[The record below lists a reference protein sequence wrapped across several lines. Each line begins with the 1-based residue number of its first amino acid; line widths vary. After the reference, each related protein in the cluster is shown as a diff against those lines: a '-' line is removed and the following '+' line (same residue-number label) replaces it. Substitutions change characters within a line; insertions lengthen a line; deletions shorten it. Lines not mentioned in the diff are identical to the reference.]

1 MNEDSKPEVE
11 SKIEQKTVI
20 ETDLRSE
27 DDSWNIEEK
36 FSKKSVKD
44 IDVSGKKVLVR
55 CDFNVPLENG
65 KITDNTRIVS
75 SLKTIKYLINAGGK
89 VILCSHLGR
98 PNGEVKEEYSLR
110 VVKDELERLLGKEVK
125 FGKDI
130 VGEESKKIAE
140 SLQNGDVML
149 LENLRFKKE
158 EEENDEEFSKKL
170 ASLAEVFVNDAF
182 GTAHRAH
189 SSTAGVAAFLPAV
202 SGFLMEKEIKYL
214 KNALDDPERP
224 YLAILGG
231 KKVSD
236 KIQVIYALLDKVDT
250 LLIGGAMAFTFIN
263 VLGYK
268 VGTSIVEDEKELV
281 LSIFRK
287 AKEKNVKII
296 LPIDIKVAE
305 NLDSKEHETVL
316 SSNMPEGKMGLDIGE
331 KTILLF
337 MSEIAKAKTVF
348 WNGPMGAFEKE
359 NFAEGT
365 RKIAEGLAELNGI
378 TIVGGGDSAAAV
390 KKYGLEDQFSHV
402 STGGGASLKLIEGK
416 DLPGLTALLDK

>member
-1 MNEDSKPEVE
+1 MNEDSKPEAE
-11 SKIEQKTVI
+11 KETET
-20 ETDLRSE
+20 ETDSKLE
-27 DDSWNIEEK
+27 DDSWNIEEN

-98 PNGEVKEEYSLR
+98 PDGEVKEEFSLK

-125 FGKDI
+125 FGEDI
-130 VGEESKKIAE
+130 VGEESKKIADN
-140 SLQNGDVML
+140 LQNGDVML

-296 LPIDIKVAE
+296 LPIDVKVAE
-305 NLDSKEHETVL
+305 NLDSKEYETVL
-316 SSNMPEGKMGLDIGE
+316 SSNMPDGKMGLDIGE

-359 NFAEGT
+359 NFSEGT

>member
-98 PNGEVKEEYSLR
+98 PNGEVKEEYSLK

-125 FGKDI
+125 FGQDI

-140 SLQNGDVML
+140 SLQNGEVML

-296 LPIDIKVAE
+296 LPIDVKVAE